1 MTIKNVLF
9 VGTANSA
16 RSIMAEAYMNHAG
29 RGLYRAFSAGN
40 RPVGEVNPLAI
51 EVLRDVGVRP
61 RNLSSKSWELFALP
75 AAPKMDV
82 VITLCNEVRA
92 LTTPVWPGAPKV
104 QHWPLSDP
112 SEAGVSLGQKK
123 AGFLDAFA
131 QVRQH
136 VDALLMQDPPL
147 GALMEHAARGEVLAV
162 ES

>member
-40 RPVGEVNPLAI
+40 RPVGEVNPLTL
-51 EVLRDVGVRP
+51 EVLRDVGMRP

-82 VITLCNEVRA
+82 VITLCNEVKA
-92 LTTPVWPGAPKV
+92 LAKPVWPGAPKV
-104 QHWPLSDP
+104 HHWPLSDP
-112 SEAGVSLGQKK
+112 SETGVSPGQKK
-123 AGFLDAFA
+123 AGYLDVFA

-136 VDALLMQDPPL
+136 VDALLLQDPPL
-147 GALMEHAARGEVLAV
+147 GALMEHAARGEVLTV
-162 ES
+162 EG